1 MSDPVTRELRI
12 ERFVVELGAAFQQRA
27 VYPSSHPQVLRAIER
42 AVEAFDELRAAG
54 AATEVSLLLIEG
66 ELLVDRQPLPESA
79 YWARGVRLA
88 FGRHGLGGMTLSG
101 GLTVAEVAAFLDSC
115 ASEAGPRASAHIQIG
130 QAGFLGSDSTPV
142 SQARAQ
148 HLAERPPL
156 ARPED
161 LDRARS
167 ELLGVAS
174 GSAARIDGLREMVA
188 RLARAAAGARFEPPQ
203 LAVRSAADAA
213 LVHGLGVA
221 FGTLRLSL
229 ALGVADA
236 HLELLGLAGLLHD
249 VGHLEVAP
257 GEDGATRRRLHP
269 VRGAARLAAVD
280 GLPDVV
286 LLVAYEHHLRFDGA
300 PNYPELPVPRRPVA
314 AARVVAVADTWD
326 TARTRGCAT
335 REEALCL
342 LRDRAGGYLDP
353 DLVELFAAIVGD
365 APPAARS

>member
-1 MSDPVTRELRI
+1 MSEGVARELRI

-42 AVEAFDELRAAG
+42 AVGAFDELRAAG
-54 AATEVSLLLIEG
+54 AAAEVSLLLVEG
-66 ELLVDRQPLPESA
+66 DLLVDRQPLPEGA
-79 YWARGVRLA
+79 HWARGMKLA
-88 FGRHGLGGMTLSG
+88 FARHGLGGMTLRD
-101 GLTVAEVAAFLDSC
+101 GLSVAELAAFLDSC
-115 ASEAGPRASAHIQIG
+115 ASETGPAASAHLQTG
-130 QAGFLGSDSTPV
+130 QAGFLGSDPISGGF
-142 SQARAQ
+142 AGGHHFAD
-148 HLAERPPL
+148 RPLL

-161 LDRARS
+161 VERARS

-174 GSAARIDGLREMVA
+174 GSVARLDKLREMVA
-188 RLARAAAGARFEPPQ
+188 RLARAAAGASFEPPQ
-203 LAVRSAADAA
+203 WEIRSAADAA

-221 FGTLRLSL
+221 LGTLRLAL

-249 VGHLEVAP
+249 VGHLEAAP

-269 VRGAARLAAVD
+269 VRGAARLAAVE

-326 TARTRGCAT
+326 TARTRGRAN
-335 REEALCL
+335 RDEALWL

-365 APPAARS
+365 APPAGS